1 VACFLGEDMVQG
13 FKAFIASRVI
23 CLVGAKSISG
33 YRQTR
38 NNVAEAD
45 VTLK

>member
-1 VACFLGEDMVQG
+1 MVQG
-13 FKAFIASRVI
+13 FKAFIAARAKDMAGIS
-23 CLVGAKSISG
+23 LVGAKSISG

-38 NNVAEAD
+38 NEVAEAD